1 MTTSKGGC
9 PLHLQHGEETQT
21 QHMEAPRWFP
31 DELAHAGDEHL
42 DLEYVQDYDRK
53 AGTDSAEDMALF
65 RDLGLN
71 ETHTLVDLGAGTGT
85 LALAASPLCRRVIAV
100 DVSAAMLAIL
110 KEKAE
115 RLGIKNIE
123 CVKSGFLTYEHR
135 GESADFVY
143 SRNALHHLPDFWKAL
158 ALERISSI
166 LRPGACCASTIS
178 SSPSIR
184 ARPSTSSKS
193 GLQMRQNTPSAVGRV
208 LKSRRMSARNTSPS
222 AGFSSRCS
230 SGWASR
236 FRTRATTLRGP
247 TQHTLAS
254 RPGNTGCHAEWPWL
268 DTDRSWHDF
277 PSFPPYV
284 G

>member
-166 LRPGACCASTIS
+166 LRPGGVLRLHDLVFSFDPREAEHVIEVWLANAAEHPEHGWT
-178 SSPSIR
+178 
-184 ARPSTSSKS
+184 RPEIEKDVREEHITFSWLLEPMLERV
-193 GLQMRQNTPSAVGRV
+193 GFEIQNTSHD
-208 LKSRRMSARNTSPS
+208 
-222 AGFSSRCS
+222 
-230 SGWASR
+230 ASR
-236 FRTRATTLRGP
+236 AYSAYTCIKTR
-247 TQHTLAS
+247 
-254 RPGNTGCHAEWPWL
+254 
-268 DTDRSWHDF
+268 
-277 PSFPPYV
+277 
-284 G
+284 